1 MPPYDAAT
9 PVARQIWD
17 LGATT
22 AKTHMPHCTPFNLP
36 AGGVLTLNQSLVVT
50 LTRNAQFSPVCS
62 GAAIATDGANISN
75 STVVNLRDPFYA
87 SIAPQLYAIATATV
101 ISYLLVIILFITPG
115 TFFANGARRGNA
127 GRGNGFLSRRGM
139 ISGSYGSSSVVGV
152 GRRPWLQ
159 KVAALS
165 VAVSLT
171 IATADTFRYAEQQ
184 YNNGYSNALEL
195 VQDVAAGVE
204 IRVVQVIS
212 DTFLWL
218 ALVQTL
224 IRLFPRHKE
233 KVTIKWLGFALIS
246 FDTVFSILNNF
257 VYQSAKSRPRRFS
270 DAIPALSYLFELAI
284 GLIYASCVIYYS
296 LIKRR
301 FAFWHRKM
309 RNICLVAF
317 LGMAAVLVPIVFFV
331 LDVANSDLAG
341 WGDYIRWVGAAAA
354 SVVVWEWVERIEA
367 LERDERKDGVLG
379 REIFDGDEMVEFTPS
394 EEITWPGRHHD
405 QSNDE
410 GRGFGSAG
418 GSGGGLRSRMPFH
431 SRPAEDTSN
440 PDANRALSMLVNAR
454 HPSAPLQ
461 AVTPVSRTDTSSAS
475 TIYQVRRIAYPSP
488 SPQLVEA
495 VEHEG
500 NLLPKEIPSDQSDA
514 TIGSAAPAEDEDR
527 QHGPLPLSSQAT
539 APPPPSRDLV
549 PLWRTV
555 QNPFK
560 RKRALPP
567 AEVAG
572 AQSTDESAA
581 STPTKTKAGQSM
593 KSRLGGIRVARN
605 RRSEANGRGEA
616 ETSDLPVTV
625 IPAQPRGQR
634 TWSPDDLRDP
644 VLDECNEAEVEAEVH
659 ALEREHAQVPFAP
672 NSSVVH
678 PPPTVRPDLPITIIP
693 APSRGQRAWSPQ
705 DLEGPSR
712 STTTSPQSISS
723 LNQLPNGTLVSR
735 RGTLMISENEQR
747 NAAGARRSLYSR
759 TSPLS
764 MRSTPESAT
773 GNGGSPVDISQD
785 RPLEAQNQ
793 PLEDEM
799 AHDAT
804 HAAQQQPGD
813 IGDGPGSST

>member
-1 MPPYDAAT
+1 MPPYDAA
-9 PVARQIWD
+9 PPIARQIW
-17 LGATT
+17 GSGVTT
-22 AKTHMPHCTPFNLP
+22 TKTHMPRCTPFKLP
-36 AGGVLTLNQSLVVT
+36 SGGVLTLNQSLVVT

-62 GAAIATDGANISN
+62 GAAIATDGANIQN
-75 STVVNLRDPFYA
+75 STVLDIRDPFYA

-101 ISYLLVIILFITPG
+101 ISYLLVIILFVTPG
-115 TFFANGARRGNA
+115 TFFVSGARQGNA
-127 GRGNGFLSRRGM
+127 GRSNGFLSRRGM
-139 ISGSYGSSSVVGV
+139 ISGSYGSSSLVGV

-159 KVAALS
+159 KIAALS

-171 IATADTFRYAEQQ
+171 IATSDTFKYAEQQ
-184 YNNGYSNALEL
+184 YDNGYSNAPEL
-195 VQDVAAGVE
+195 VQDVAAGLE

-233 KVTIKWLGFALIS
+233 KVTIKWLGFALIL

-309 RNICLVAF
+309 RNICLVAV
-317 LGMAAVLVPIVFFV
+317 LSMAAVLVPIVFFV

-341 WGDYIRWVGAAAA
+341 WGDYVRWVGAAAS

-379 REIFDGDEMVEFTPS
+379 REIFDGDEMVEFMPS
-394 EEITWPGRHHD
+394 EEVTWPGGHHNR
-405 QSNDE
+405 SNDD
-410 GRGFGSAG
+410 GRGFGGAG
-418 GSGGGLRSRMPFH
+418 GTGGGLRSRMPFQ
-431 SRPAEDTSN
+431 SRPVDDTES
-440 PDANRALSMLVNAR
+440 PHVNRAHSMLINAR
-454 HPSAPLQ
+454 HPSAPPQ

-495 VEHEG
+495 VEQEG
-500 NLLPKEIPSDQSDA
+500 NVLPKEISSDQSDA
-514 TIGSAAPAEDEDR
+514 TVGSAAPAQDEDG
-527 QHGPLPLSSQAT
+527 QHGPLPLSSQGT
-539 APPPPSRDLV
+539 APPPKRDSVPS
-549 PLWRTV
+549 WRTV

-572 AQSTDESAA
+572 AQSIDENAT
-581 STPTKTKAGQSM
+581 STPAKAKASQRM
-593 KSRLGGIRVARN
+593 KSRLGGINVARK
-605 RRSEANGRGEA
+605 RRPEANGRGEFD
-616 ETSDLPVTV
+616 TGDLPVTI
-625 IPAQPRGQR
+625 IPAQARGQR

-644 VLDECNEAEVEAEVH
+644 VLDEDDEAVVEAEAQ
-659 ALEREHAQVPFAP
+659 ALEQEHAQVPVSS
-672 NSSVVH
+672 NGSVVH
-678 PPPTVRPDLPITIIP
+678 PPPNASPDLPITIIA

-705 DLEGPSR
+705 DLEDLSR
-712 STTTSPQSISS
+712 CTTTTPQSISS
-723 LNQLPNGTLVSR
+723 LNPLPNGALVSR
-735 RGTLMISENEQR
+735 RGTLMISENDQR

-764 MRSTPESAT
+764 IRSASASA
-773 GNGGSPVDISQD
+773 NGY
-785 RPLEAQNQ
+785 
-793 PLEDEM
+793 
-799 AHDAT
+799 
-804 HAAQQQPGD
+804 
-813 IGDGPGSST
+813 GSSSVENAQD